1 VLVAALVAGFDRLV
15 AALVAGFD
23 RLHYFVFTSS
33 LFSHGLK
40 GGVAATSLARVLRPT
55 PGVGACIADLL
66 YPRPL
71 SSTWAA
77 ATRM

>member
-1 VLVAALVAGFDRLV
+1 MLPTTLTTALARGLATVLVAALVAGFDRLV

-40 GGVAATSLARVLRPT
+40 GALLR
-55 PGVGACIADLL
+55 
-66 YPRPL
+66 RH
-71 SSTWAA
+71 
-77 ATRM
+77 